1 MGIEKHRIKSH
12 PRVIGQRL
20 AMQAASWCTF
30 GNILPVRRQ
39 FLQVRGK
46 NQAVSGSRKEKSG
59 AGPGQPESAPL
70 DS

>member
-1 MGIEKHRIKSH
+1 
-12 PRVIGQRL
+12 
-20 AMQAASWCTF
+20 MQAASWCTF